1 MAELDGGPP
10 SQRYAAGV
18 ARGDWQDDPAQ
29 HAALR
34 ELDRIHAALAD
45 TAATGWL
52 RQLLGHAPEPPRGL
66 YLWGGVG
73 RGKTFLI
80 DLFYDGLPLPE
91 TRADSRS
98 GAAGPRG
105 GGAGSGKRRTHFHR
119 FMRAVHERLRAHAGQ
134 RDPLRAIAREWRAQ
148 LRVLVLDEFFVSDI
162 GDAMLLGRLL
172 ERLFA
177 EGVVLVT
184 SSNTPPSRLY
194 HDGLQRARFLPAIAS
209 IERHCAVLHLDS
221 PRDYRLRALTRSP
234 VYRQPLDAESDAWLE
249 SRWHELG
256 GDGSH
261 RNGSIELDGRKIAV
275 RARCDG
281 MAWFDFA
288 ALCEGPRAAGD
299 YIEIAR
305 EFHTV
310 LLGGIP
316 VMDARSD
323 DAARRF
329 VTLVDELYDRHV
341 NLVCTAAAPPPGL
354 YAGERLAGAFE
365 RTVSRL
371 IEMRSAEY
379 LAQEHRG

>member
-1 MAELDGGPP
+1 MGEAGAALP
-10 SQRYAAGV
+10 SQRYAAGSK
-18 ARGDWQDDPAQ
+18 RGDWQDDPAQ
-29 HAALR
+29 HPALR
-34 ELDRIHAALAD
+34 ELDRIHAALCEPERSGVLSRLFGRDAAD
-45 TAATGWL
+45 A
-52 RQLLGHAPEPPRGL
+52 PRGL

-80 DLFYDGLPLPE
+80 DLFYDGLPIRE
-91 TRADSRS
+91 
-98 GAAGPRG
+98 
-105 GGAGSGKRRTHFHR
+105 KRRTHFHR

-184 SSNTPPSRLY
+184 SSNTPPSQLY
-194 HDGLQRARFLPAIAS
+194 HDGLQRARFLPAIAL
-209 IERHCAVLHLDS
+209 IERHCAVLQLDS
-221 PRDYRLRALTRSP
+221 PQDYRLRALTRSP
-234 VYRQPLDAESDAWLE
+234 VYRQPLDAGSDAWLE

-256 GDGSH
+256 GDDAH
-261 RNGSIELDGRKIAV
+261 RDAGIQLDGRRIAV
-275 RARCDG
+275 RARGDG

-288 ALCEGPRAAGD
+288 ALCEGPRAAAD

-341 NLVCTAAAPPPGL
+341 NLVCSADAPPTGL

-365 RTVSRL
+365 RTTSRL

-379 LAQEHRG
+379 LAQEHHG